1 MFQTQVVEK
10 IKTHFMFH
18 NLFFRHSCRLR
29 NNVEK
34 FGSAR
39 RATRDAEK
47 TQFVCQATKAR
58 MQTLVIFNTYV
69 FSTATMVKRTRLSF
83 ALYVRCLSCYS
94 SSVPPDSRC
103 FPRTYIQRAVTTV
116 SIPYCLFPNSLL
128 SSFLLLLYR
137 QSKFCSVALLHF
149 DTSQNFVSLFQRSFK

>member
-1 MFQTQVVEK
+1 MFQTQVVDK
-10 IKTHFMFH
+10 IKTHFMCH

-29 NNVEK
+29 NNVET
-34 FGSAR
+34 FGS
-39 RATRDAEK
+39 ATRDAEK

-58 MQTLVIFNTYV
+58 VQTLVIFNTYV

-83 ALYVRCLSCYS
+83 ALYVRC
-94 SSVPPDSRC
+94 
-103 FPRTYIQRAVTTV
+103 TYIQRAVTTV

-137 QSKFCSVALLHF
+137 QSKFRSVALFHF